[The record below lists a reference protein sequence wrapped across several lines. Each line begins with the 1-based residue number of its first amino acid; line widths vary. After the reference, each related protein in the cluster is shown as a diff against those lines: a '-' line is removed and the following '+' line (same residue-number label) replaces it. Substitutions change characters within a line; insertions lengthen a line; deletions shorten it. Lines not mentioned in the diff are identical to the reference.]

1 MSYPA
6 AIHEGNRMAPPAPLG
21 QLQHYLIRAQSL
33 YDRDRTLAARFASAT
48 DEKYL
53 KFVDTEAV
61 IYFRELQEV
70 GVPFPPWTE
79 MVTVGGETDIRKFLA
94 IGFECFETIFR
105 WIPSAKTRRRIL
117 DFGVGCGRTMRFF
130 FRHQHDF
137 ECHGC
142 DVDAKSIDY
151 LTRNVPFIDARVS
164 GTRPPL
170 SYPTGFFDVVYCV
183 SVFTHFNAEYFSSW
197 MTEIARILRPGA
209 VFIFSLHGRTAFD
222 KVCASVDQRKLLGID
237 EREFQ
242 DRRSHYQRN
251 GFAWLSQPV
260 GSADIDT
267 NSYGITFVDDERV
280 GELLPTGT
288 QLLEYSKGALSGW
301 QDLVAI
307 RKVA

>member
-1 MSYPA
+1 MSTQ
-6 AIHEGNRMAPPAPLG
+6 PPLE
-21 QLQHYLIRAQSL
+21 QVQHYLIRAKNL
-33 YDRDRTLAARFASAT
+33 YDRDKTLAAKFASAT

-70 GVPFPPWTE
+70 GIPLPAWEE

-94 IGFECFETIFR
+94 IGYECFEKIFCR
-105 WIPSAKTRRRIL
+105 LPPAKGKSRIL

-130 FRHQHDF
+130 FRHQQDF

-151 LTRNVPFIDARVS
+151 LARNAPFIDARVS
-164 GTRPPL
+164 GTKPPL
-170 SYPTGFFDVVYCV
+170 GYPAGFFDVVYCV

-197 MTEIARILRPGA
+197 MKEIQRVLRPGA
-209 VFIFSLHGRTAFD
+209 TFIFSLHGRTAFD
-222 KVCASVDQRKLLGID
+222 QVCTSVERRRLLGID
-237 EREFQ
+237 EREFL
-242 DRRSHYQRN
+242 DRRAGYQQT
-251 GFAWLSQPV
+251 GFVWLKQPV

-267 NSYGITFVDDERV
+267 NSYGITFIDEDRLI
-280 GELLPTGT
+280 ELLPTGT
-288 QLLEYSKGALSGW
+288 QLLEYSKGELNGW
-301 QDLVAI
+301 QDLVVI